1 MWGGVD
7 WDHFNPETTRYF
19 QDIVRFWLEE
29 YHIDGFRFDWVG
41 GVDYDSNEPLRP
53 GFNPYH
59 GIAAICWAA
68 RQAKPD
74 CILIGEFWQLEGTH
88 GDKTATRLV
97 HETAMD
103 AVWNGHFHHTLDDVL
118 NHRWEWEKK
127 DIFRAIGGY
136 RDLGFSR
143 RHAGDQLLVQPR
155 RGAPRTRNQVLL
167 RQAHSTPQR
176 HDRCRTWRWRA
187 PSWGWRRS
195 SPHPACR

>member
-1 MWGGVD
+1 MRATAQGIAVILDVAFNHAWGDHPYYNIYPPLYGPKRRMVD
-7 WDHFNPETTRYF
+7 ALESLLSPHAVEHQHVGRRGLGSLHPETTRYF
-19 QDIVRFWLEE
+19 QDIVRFWLTE

-53 GFNPYH
+53 GLQPLSRH
-59 GIAAICWAA
+59 CAICWAA

-88 GDKTATRLV
+88 GDKTAPGWCMKPP
-97 HETAMD
+97 MD

-136 RDLGFSR
+136 RDLGFS
-143 RHAGDQLLVQPR
+143 APR
-155 RGAPRTRNQVLL
+155 R
-167 RQAHSTPQR
+167 
-176 HDRCRTWRWRA
+176 
-187 PSWGWRRS
+187 
-195 SPHPACR
+195 